1 MSQLDILSARALLL
15 LPRVRVGL
23 TIVLVVLLG
32 LLAARFVWLLVEPGG
47 AVSDPL
53 ALPASQAGASAIS
66 PLASADLMVLTRSN
80 RFGAL
85 AAAGNII
92 PDAPATSLNLTLKG
106 VRFVAAGSSDARPEQ
121 GSIAIIETPDGRAL
135 TYQPGDTIIEG
146 VTLDRVLPDRVLIR
160 KSGSLETLMMES
172 GIDALS
178 VLTLPG
184 QEGMVEGEP
193 RPASNSQRQAP
204 LDRALLASLDVAP
217 VFTDGILVGY
227 RLSTPGSTAAL
238 SGSGLESGDIITVL
252 DGTPVR
258 DIKIENI
265 AERLSNGAELSM
277 TVQRNGANVP
287 VTLRFPEGEQIE

>member
-1 MSQLDILSARALLL
+1 MSQLDILSTKALHL

-23 TIVLVVLLG
+23 TVVFVALLG
-32 LLAARFVWLLVEPGG
+32 LLLARFVWLLVEPGG
-47 AVSDPL
+47 AVSAPL
-53 ALPASQAGASAIS
+53 PLPATQANAPAGSS
-66 PLASADLMVLTRSN
+66 FASADLMILTRSN
-80 RFGAL
+80 RFGT
-85 AAAGNII
+85 AAAVGDII

-106 VRFVAAGSSDARPEQ
+106 VRSVAESTSEAGSDPL
-121 GSIAIIETPDGRAL
+121 SIAIIQTPDGRAL
-135 TYQPGDTIIEG
+135 TYHPGDTIIEG

-184 QEGMVEGEP
+184 QEGLVEGAP
-193 RPASNSQRQAP
+193 RAPSTAREQAP
-204 LDRALLASLDVAP
+204 IDRALLASLDVAP
-217 VFTDGILVGY
+217 VFTDGVLVGY

-238 SGSGLESGDIITVL
+238 SGSGLESGDIITVF

-258 DIKIENI
+258 DIRIENI
-265 AERLSNGAELSM
+265 TERLSNAAELSM

-287 VTLRFPEGEQIE
+287 VTLRFPEGE

>member
-1 MSQLDILSARALLL
+1 MSQLDILSTKALHL

-23 TIVLVVLLG
+23 TVVFVALLG
-32 LLAARFVWLLVEPGG
+32 LLAARFIWLLAEPGG
-47 AVSDPL
+47 AVSHPL
-53 ALPASQAGASAIS
+53 PLPATQAGASAGS
-66 PLASADLMVLTRSN
+66 SLASADLMALTRSN
-80 RFGAL
+80 RFGAA
-85 AAAGNII
+85 AAAGDII

-106 VRFVAAGSSDARPEQ
+106 VRSVAAGTRDTGPEQ
-121 GSIAIIETPDGRAL
+121 VSIAIIQTPDGRAL
-135 TYQPGDTIIEG
+135 TYHPGDTIIEG

-160 KSGSLETLMMES
+160 KNGSLETLMMES
-172 GIDALS
+172 GVDALS

-184 QEGMVEGEP
+184 QEGMVEGAP
-193 RPASNSQRQAP
+193 RTAATTQAQSP
-204 LDRALLASLDVAP
+204 IDRTLLASLDVAP

-227 RLSTPGSTAAL
+227 RLSTPGSTSAL

-265 AERLSNGAELSM
+265 AERLSNAAELSM

-287 VTLRFPEGEQIE
+287 VTLRFPEGE

>member
-1 MSQLDILSARALLL
+1 MSQLDILSTKALTL

-23 TIVLVVLLG
+23 IVLLVALLG
-32 LLAARFVWLLVEPGG
+32 LLAARFIWLLVEPGG
-47 AVSDPL
+47 AVSHPL
-53 ALPASQAGASAIS
+53 PLPATQVGASVGAT
-66 PLASADLMVLTRSN
+66 LASADLMALTRSN
-80 RFGAL
+80 RFGAAT
-85 AAAGNII
+85 AAEDII

-106 VRFVAAGSSDARPEQ
+106 VRSVAEGTSDENPNLV
-121 GSIAIIETPDGRAL
+121 SIAIIQTPDGRAL
-135 TYQPGDTIIEG
+135 TYRPGDTIIEG

-160 KSGSLETLMMES
+160 KGGSLETLMMES

-184 QEGMVEGEP
+184 QEGLVEGAP
-193 RPASNSQRQAP
+193 RPVVNLQQQASIN
-204 LDRALLASLDVAP
+204 RALLASLDMTP
-217 VFTDGILVGY
+217 VFTDGVLVGY

-258 DIKIENI
+258 DIRIENI
-265 AERLSNGAELSM
+265 TERLSNAAELSM

-287 VTLRFPEGEQIE
+287 VTLRFPEGE